1 MELWL
6 PAEQSIIGMN
16 IAYVYTGVV
25 EMKKNFSEDVLKQ
38 YFDQI
43 KKTPLLSFDEELDLS
58 RKIQQGD
65 EEARER
71 LIKANLRLV
80 VKIAKSY
87 LSSGMGFLDLI
98 QEGNMGL
105 MKAASRYDYK
115 KKVRFS
121 TYAGWWIRQ
130 AISRAISNKR
140 RTIRVP
146 HRKEEALKRIQRT
159 YNILTQRFQ
168 RTPSVAE
175 VAEELDMKEPDVV
188 AIMESTNEI
197 VSLEAEI
204 NDEASMLQ
212 ELIEDDTYSPD
223 KELMQQSLRE
233 DTMKML
239 EHLLE
244 REKEVLLYRFS
255 FYGGKKYTLKTVG
268 DRLGISPETVRQ
280 IEKRAIEKLKN
291 YSEGMREYYVH

>member
-1 MELWL
+1 
-6 PAEQSIIGMN
+6 MN

>member
-1 MELWL
+1 
-6 PAEQSIIGMN
+6 
-16 IAYVYTGVV
+16 
-25 EMKKNFSEDVLKQ
+25 MKKNFSEDALKQ
-38 YFDQI
+38 YFNQI

-58 RKIQQGD
+58 RRIQQGD

-87 LSSGMGFLDLI
+87 LASGMSFLDLI

-140 RTIRVP
+140 RAIRVP

-175 VAEELDMKEPDVV
+175 VSEELNMKESDVV

-197 VSLEAEI
+197 ISLESEI

-212 ELIEDDTYSPD
+212 ELVEDDTYSPD